1 MTFAMSRLSA
11 MMFLQ
16 FFIWGA
22 WFVTLGTYLVQGPLK
37 ASASQVAT
45 AFLSQSIGAIVA
57 PFLVGLIADRY
68 FAAQRIL
75 AVLHLA
81 GAVLMWFASTAT
93 SFDAFAAYVMAY
105 MLLFMPTLAL
115 ANSVAMRHMQS
126 PEKQFPPVRVA
137 GSIGWVVAGVP
148 AGVVAVARVGS
159 FARPLRFSI
168 RSRTFRY
175 SVRASERSLR
185 SFTLR

>member
-1 MTFAMSRLSA
+1 MSHAMSRLGA

-22 WFVTLGTYLVQGPLK
+22 WFVTLGTYLVQGPLQ

-81 GAVLMWFASTAT
+81 GAVLMWLASTAT
-93 SFDAFAAYVMAY
+93 SFSVFSACVMGY
-105 MLLFMPTLAL
+105 MLLFMPNWPTAWRCGTCSRPR
-115 ANSVAMRHMQS
+115 NSSRWYGWPAAS
-126 PEKQFPPVRVA
+126 A
-137 GSIGWVVAGVP
+137 GSSQAC
-148 AGVVAVARVGS
+148 
-159 FARPLRFSI
+159 
-168 RSRTFRY
+168 
-175 SVRASERSLR
+175 
-185 SFTLR
+185 

>member
-1 MTFAMSRLSA
+1 MTSTMSRLGA

-22 WFVTLGTYLVQGPLK
+22 WFVTLGTYLVQGPLQ
-37 ASASQVAT
+37 ASAGQVAT

-75 AVLHLA
+75 AALHLV
-81 GAVLMWFASTAT
+81 GALLMWGASVAT
-93 SFDAFAAYVMAY
+93 SFNAFAACVMGY

-115 ANSVAMRHMQS
+115 ANSIAMRHMQV
-126 PEKQFPPVRVA
+126 PEK
-137 GSIGWVVAGVP
+137 
-148 AGVVAVARVGS
+148 
-159 FARPLRFSI
+159 
-168 RSRTFRY
+168 
-175 SVRASERSLR
+175 
-185 SFTLR
+185 

>member
-1 MTFAMSRLSA
+1 PHRLIRTPALGGEAMTSTMPRLGV

-22 WFVTLGTYLVQGPLK
+22 WFVTLGTYLVNGPLQ

-45 AFLSQSIGAIVA
+45 AVLSQSVGAIVA

-75 AVLHLA
+75 ALLHLA
-81 GAVLMWFASTAT
+81 GAALMWGASTAT
-93 SFDAFAAYVMAY
+93 SFNAFSGFVFAY

-115 ANSVAMRHMQS
+115 ATSIAMRHMQT

-137 GSIGWVVAGVP
+137 GSIGWIVAG
-148 AGVVAVARVGS
+148 
-159 FARPLRFSI
+159 
-168 RSRTFRY
+168 
-175 SVRASERSLR
+175 
-185 SFTLR
+185 